1 MTWAKLDD
9 RLWADPRTDAAGLEA
24 MGLWAVALSWMGAYN
39 TNGVIPRACVA
50 RLAGRKAHWLADRL
64 VKAGWWERLGADG
77 WRLRGW
83 ALYLIPSASPN
94 LPPNL
99 LRTSLEGL
107 TNPPANLG
115 GTPPRT
121 SDEPTSEPGG
131 VRSDASNLPRTSGEP
146 RGEPGGVCPEVHET
160 DGPRERRGE
169 TPHAGARPDPDPTR
183 SRKRSEDPPTP
194 KNPEG
199 FRLTPPDPS
208 MASPAVKAKRG
219 AATKAPPKK
228 LAEDRYA
235 DAFEAGQKSQG
246 FPITP
251 LAGSDKKLL
260 GTIAAAHARYRDDT
274 PITGKEL
281 VQWFFARARDFR
293 GDKPDTTFIRGGSGP
308 IGFRTWLDNG
318 GDGKPR
324 PLAPGQEEP
333 DEDDDD
339 EANFPPLVDRDLPP
353 PGYVPPTN
361 EESIATL
368 ERAGLHHGAQALREK
383 FAKEAADAR

>member
-64 VKAGWWERLGADG
+64 VKAGWWEKLGSDG

-107 TNPPANLG
+107 PNPPTNLS

-131 VRSDASNLPRTSGEP
+131 VRFETPNLGRTSGEP
-146 RGEPGGVCPEVHET
+146 RGEPGGVQSGVREI

-169 TPHAGARPDPDPTR
+169 TPHAGARPDPDPDPTR
-183 SRKRSEDPPTP
+183 EREEDPPTP
-194 KNPEG
+194 KIPEG

-208 MASPAVKAKRG
+208 PTS
-219 AATKAPPKK
+219 AATKAKRATSEKAAAPKK

-260 GTIAAAHARYRDDT
+260 GAIAAAHARYRDGT
-274 PITGKEL
+274 AITGREL
-281 VQWFFARARDFR
+281 VTWFFQRARDFR
-293 GDKPDTTFIRGGSGP
+293 GDKPDTSFVRGGASP

-324 PLAPGQEEP
+324 PLAPGQKEP
-333 DEDDDD
+333 DEDDD
-339 EANFPPLVDRDLPP
+339 ANFPPPDERDLPP
-353 PGYVPPTN
+353 ADYVEPPP
-361 EESIATL
+361 EQLAARLESVGLHEGARVIR
-368 ERAGLHHGAQALREK
+368 ERART
-383 FAKEAADAR
+383 AANG